1 MVGQV
6 SLLHLIF
13 KDPMATDSHPRAT
26 VESLENGLLTL
37 RANSRKT
44 GIDGDRHLLTAFSLV
59 FACAMNAIQEEFA
72 KHDSYNI
79 TPESGLFRL
88 AQKQGLVQS
97 QSRWETYRRL
107 HEIIEDDNHP
117 DFAATIARYLPAFTL
132 DVEMLGISIRN
143 KHRSADSAHSP
154 ME

>member
-6 SLLHLIF
+6 SLLHSIP
-13 KDPMATDSHPRAT
+13 KDPMATDSPPRAT

-37 RANSRKT
+37 RANSRKI

-59 FACAMNAIQEEFA
+59 FACARNAIQEELA
-72 KHDSYNI
+72 EHDSCN
-79 TPESGLFRL
+79 TAPQTELFRL
-88 AQKQGLVQS
+88 AQRQGLVQS
-97 QSRWETYRRL
+97 QSRWDTYRRF
-107 HEIIEDDNHP
+107 HEIIQDDIHP

-143 KHRSADSAHSP
+143 KHRSADSTPSP
-154 ME
+154 AG